1 MIKHVGKQGDRK
13 VAIVFREIPGE
24 EHMALVV
31 YPDVLPMH
39 LHDGLMSA
47 IESAEGQQASNLG
60 EALHSKLFNDGRPM
74 LTALHTE
81 GMLKKV
87 QTETITVT
95 PGHGSTVRLDELNKI
110 LREMA
115 QGEDAIKRM
124 AELDADSGY
133 TGKARR
139 RDDYGRE
146 VGAPSETVRRGAE
159 TVAGSDAD
167 LAARAQAPQNGALDD
182 TSIANNL
189 KLQAER
195 MAAEAAGLLAE
206 SERMTK
212 EANELL
218 GITEKPKRTRKPRTK
233 VADASAS

>member
-1 MIKHVGKQGDRK
+1 MIKHIGKQGDRK
-13 VAIVFREIPGE
+13 VAIVFREVPGE
-24 EHMALVV
+24 DHMALVV

-47 IESAEGQQASNLG
+47 IESPEGQQAGNLG
-60 EALHSKLFNDGRPM
+60 EALNSKMFSDGRPM
-74 LTALHTE
+74 LQALHSE

-95 PGHGSTVRLDELNKI
+95 PAQNSHVRLDELNKI
-110 LREMA
+110 LREME

-124 AELDADSGY
+124 AEIDADAGY
-133 TGKARR
+133 TGKATRK
-139 RDDYGRE
+139 DDYGRE
-146 VGAPSETVRRGAE
+146 VGGPSNTVQRGAQ

-167 LAARAQAPQNGALDD
+167 LAARAQAPQNAALDD
-182 TSIANNL
+182 ASIANNL
-189 KLQAER
+189 KAQAER

-206 SERMTK
+206 SERMKK

-218 GITEKPKRTRKPRTK
+218 GVKEPPKRGRKPKAK